1 MNPVNILFG
10 SFMLL
15 LGLTFLFV
23 PQAIVRIMP
32 SGRLR
37 HILDDDGT
45 PNLTVIRVFSFFP
58 ILAGLV
64 IAHKGL
70 TSPFR

>member
-1 MNPVNILFG
+1 MNPINILFG
-10 SFMLL
+10 SVMLL
-15 LGLTFLFV
+15 LGLTFLFF
-23 PQAIVRIMP
+23 PGAIVRIMP

-37 HILDDDGT
+37 HLLDDDGK
-45 PNLTVIRVFSFFP
+45 PSLTVIRVFSFFP

-70 TSPFR
+70 TSPLR